1 MRFLLASSLFHFF
14 LLCLRIFYFNSV
26 SGFMAQVEVNCALER
41 EEGEL
46 TDNVSPGHVTDNG
59 ESLFRAKVPHKKQ
72 SDHGKEKQKRRSKY
86 DILEEKFDQ
95 KFESFNEKFDK
106 LFNMFHSTSTTSH
119 RDDSPYRDYPSRV
132 DDENPYIRSQHDVL
146 SLCGDSNIGSD
157 SDSDSDRDL
166 HGSRHVQNN
175 VEKVPNL
182 DNLSEHTKLGL
193 YEIFGDDAKVIS
205 EKEDVG
211 ISLDQSQKDV
221 LSNSYRCSTPFFLT
235 SYNENVLD
243 MFPVKSDTEQ
253 FLQVPPVDPLIES
266 CLIKRHG
273 PKAAFSSSKI
283 RGKGLYSQPYKTIER
298 VAYKGSHA
306 ARLGIIIQ
314 LYLQQSL
321 GDLLSFVQS
330 DSFDKDSAVKQIKD
344 VFSMATKGLD
354 QLGRA
359 GAFHHI
365 IRRHVAMSD
374 TALYELPD
382 SQKFLSLPLTNEG
395 LFGTELENLLKS
407 RKEQKKQ
414 VEDLVPEVKKKEFLK
429 RKPVP
434 SSSVQD
440 SSKRPCFSHSRPV
453 SDNFRIPKLPRAST
467 SSYNKSGSDRKNF
480 SKSSATEPFPSRSFG
495 RGRGKT
501 DRK

>member
-1 MRFLLASSLFHFF
+1 MYFLSSFTSF
-14 LLCLRIFYFNSV
+14 IFYFTV
-26 SGFMAQVEVNCALER
+26 VIVVCWIMAQEAVNCVLER
-41 EEGEL
+41 EEGEIS
-46 TDNVSPGHVTDNG
+46 DNFSPGHVTDNG
-59 ESLFRAKVPHKKQ
+59 ESSMFRAKLPHKKQ

-86 DILEEKFDQ
+86 DILEEKFNQ
-95 KFESFNEKFDK
+95 KLESIDDKFDK
-106 LFNMFHSTSTTSH
+106 LFSLFQSSNIRDTSPCT
-119 RDDSPYRDYPSRV
+119 DV
-132 DDENPYIRSQHDVL
+132 QEDETRNVNSQQDVL
-146 SLCGDSNIGSD
+146 SLCGDSTLGSD
-157 SDSDSDRDL
+157 TDSDSDRDF
-166 HGSRHVQNN
+166 HRTRVQNS
-175 VEKVPNL
+175 VRKVS
-182 DNLSEHTKLGL
+182 DSENLSEHTKLGL
-193 YEIFGDDAKVIS
+193 YEIFGEDAKVLS

-211 ISLDQSQKDV
+211 ITLDQSQKDV
-221 LSNSYRCSTPFFLT
+221 LYNSYRCSTPLFLT

-298 VAYKGSHA
+298 LAYKGSHA
-306 ARLGIIIQ
+306 ARLGIVIQ

-330 DSFDKDSAVKQIKD
+330 DSFDKDTAEKQIKD

-382 SQKFLSLPLTNEG
+382 SQKFLSLPLTNDG

-414 VEDLVPEVKKKEFLK
+414 VDDLVPDVKKREFLK
-429 RKPVP
+429 RKPV
-434 SSSVQD
+434 SSTTVQD
-440 SSKRPCFSHSRPV
+440 TSKRPCFSQNRSV
-453 SDNFRIPKLPRAST
+453 SSDNFRIPKVPRAST
-467 SSYNKSGSDRKNF
+467 SGYNKQGSDRKGNF
-480 SKSSATEPFPSRSFG
+480 SRPSATESFPPRNFG